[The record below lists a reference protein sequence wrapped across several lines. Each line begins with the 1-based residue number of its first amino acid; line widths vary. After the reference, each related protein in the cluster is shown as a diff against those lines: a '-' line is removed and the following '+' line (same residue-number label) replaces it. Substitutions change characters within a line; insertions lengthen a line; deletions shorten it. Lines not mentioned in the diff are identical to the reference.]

1 MYIFKRISIEWW
13 RNQATGKSTNLLRVT
28 QVEQGRLIPQDNQH
42 VISDRKQN
50 KGRLFFFSHGPLDYQ
65 CPIPWSVSVTA
76 SECQLN
82 FYQSPCRN
90 LILRRSLLT
99 RGFIFSGWHIH
110 TAASTVCQDYE
121 PSCLN
126 IFQRCYIKLAFKKI
140 SGYKIR

>member
-65 CPIPWSVSVTA
+65 CPIPWSVSVIA

-90 LILRRSLLT
+90 LILRISLLT
-99 RGFIFSGWHIH
+99 GVSFSVAGISIQQHLQYVRIMNLHVWIFSKN
-110 TAASTVCQDYE
+110 A
-121 PSCLN
+121 
-126 IFQRCYIKLAFKKI
+126 K
-140 SGYKIR
+140 